1 MNFDK
6 TSPEYITQLL
16 LDNDKAVERAI
27 VVLFYRQTKDEQ
39 EANKAL
45 DKNGRGFSK
54 EDASLGSYLAKW
66 ILEKNR
72 LTGKWL
78 VSARTMSQ
86 KYVNQLV
93 EEATIKIIKDTGR
106 RPDFI

>member
-1 MNFDK
+1 MSLDK
-6 TSPEYITQLL
+6 TSPEYIKQLL

-27 VVLFYRQTKDEQ
+27 VVLFRRQTKDEQ

-54 EDASLGSYLAKW
+54 EDTPLGSYLAKW
-66 ILEKNR
+66 ILGKNR

-78 VSARTMSQ
+78 VSGRTISQ

-93 EEATIKIIKDTGR
+93 EEAVIKLVKDIGR
-106 RPDFI
+106 RSDFI